1 MKHRIFFS
9 FIVDKI
15 SQLWH
20 NIFMKLSTKSEYG
33 LRAMLN
39 IAMNGAEST
48 TSITAISKEE
58 GISVAYLEQLLNK
71 LRREK
76 LIESIRGPKGGY
88 ILAKDS
94 GTITVADIVTA
105 LEDGFY
111 TAHCIAPGKGRVSA
125 CKKSK
130 GCVPKTV
137 WMKLAKAVD
146 DCLES
151 ITLSD
156 LCAEAKK
163 INHV

>member
-1 MKHRIFFS
+1 
-9 FIVDKI
+9 
-15 SQLWH
+15 
-20 NIFMKLSTKSEYG
+20 MKLSTKSEYG

-39 IAMNGAEST
+39 IAKNGSRSA
-48 TSITAISKEE
+48 TSITDISKEE

-71 LRREK
+71 LRRER

-88 ILAKDS
+88 ILSKDTRS
-94 GTITVADIVTA
+94 ITVGDIVTA
-105 LEDGFY
+105 LEGSIY
-111 TAHCIAPGKGRVSA
+111 PIHCIATHNGAPDT

-137 WMKLAKAVD
+137 WMRLAKAVN

-163 INHV
+163 KEEAPPSFCCNT